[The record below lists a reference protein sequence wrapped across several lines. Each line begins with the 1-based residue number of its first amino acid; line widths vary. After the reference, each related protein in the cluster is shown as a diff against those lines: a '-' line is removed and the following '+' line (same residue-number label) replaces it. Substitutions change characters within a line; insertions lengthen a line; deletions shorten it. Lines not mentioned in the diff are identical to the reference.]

1 MGRVGS
7 PVADCG
13 RWATGFGPAPGFA
26 PWHDGPSPRP
36 PLIVLPGSEMRVM
49 GNFAFYPLRLSPFD
63 LQLGPFSVFS
73 TFAIVRGGA
82 FALAC
87 PHGGSERTP
96 MPPQLGVFV
105 VRLLFISK
113 PVIGLNGCGRLVSVH
128 SVGPVCGLSS
138 QGALQRLISPS
149 MGLFGVRKIKR
160 MCDGR
165 AGWAQVARCRLA
177 GWSPVVHL
185 HCISC
190 RWVGVKLGGWLSG
203 RRQQAVNL
211 PVCPAV
217 VRIHLRP
224 VCKTPVA

>member
-7 PVADCG
+7 PEAGCG
-13 RWATGFGPAPGFA
+13 RWATGFGPALGFA

-36 PLIVLPGSEMRVM
+36 PLIILPGSEMRVM
-49 GNFAFYPLRLSPFD
+49 GNFAFYPLRLSPSD
-63 LQLGPFSVFS
+63 PQLGPCSVFS
-73 TFAIVRGGA
+73 IFAIVRGGA

-87 PHGGSERTP
+87 PHEASERTP
-96 MPPQLGVFV
+96 MPPQLGGFV

-113 PVIGLNGCGRLVSVH
+113 PVIGLSVCGRLVSVP

-138 QGALQRLISPS
+138 QGAPQRLISPS
-149 MGLFGVRKIKR
+149 MGLFVVKKIKR
-160 MCDGR
+160 MCGGR
-165 AGWAQVARCRLA
+165 VGWAKAARCRLA
-177 GWSPVVHL
+177 GWSPVVHI
-185 HCISC
+185 HCIPR
-190 RWVGVKLGGWLSG
+190 RWVGVEWGGWLSG